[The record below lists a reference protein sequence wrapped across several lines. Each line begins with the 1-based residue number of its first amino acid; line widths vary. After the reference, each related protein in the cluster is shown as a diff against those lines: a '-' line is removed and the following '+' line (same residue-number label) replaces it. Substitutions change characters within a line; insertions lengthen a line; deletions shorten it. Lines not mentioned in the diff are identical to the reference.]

1 MKLIG
6 NLRAV
11 CNSGI
16 YLMYLLPVLLN
27 ACVDSQFRIGEMLL
41 ICQQAIVSVF
51 LWILSNSGYDFFQQ
65 RRKET

>member
-51 LWILSNSGYDFFQQ
+51 L
-65 RRKET
+65 